1 MSAAPADQAPSADHH
16 EDISLDWLNMDGH
29 PSVDSNG
36 DVRMSSPIQEA
47 QQMPMDVVQQ
57 AQTLL
62 EPPPPA
68 GPPQTEGVQQS
79 DQSAVGAL
87 QASADQTSSM
97 QTDEQPTQES
107 LNPSPEVIQQC
118 IDENFVE
125 LESGYGPAEG
135 APSSGSRV
143 CRMCQYVLHPL
154 FHTPPHRYSRP
165 VAGFASSGPSR
176 TRRRRRSR
184 LTRARRSSRGTASR
198 STPRAGSCCSR
209 DVWKTTSLMR
219 MNRRVLNCKR
229 DAMRCEPDSDFGVVC
244 GVGACLCATEYP
256 VQWSFGGVGS
266 TEL

>member
-1 MSAAPADQAPSADHH
+1 MSAAPADQVPPVDHH

-29 PSVDSNG
+29 PPTDSSG
-36 DVRMSSPIQEA
+36 DVQMGSPIQEA

-62 EPPPPA
+62 EPPPSA

-79 DQSAVGAL
+79 DQSAVGAPP
-87 QASADQTSSM
+87 ASVDQTLSM

-118 IDENFVE
+118 IDENFVD
-125 LESGYGPAEG
+125 LEGGNGPAEG
-135 APSSGSRV
+135 APNPGSRV
-143 CRMCQYVLHPL
+143 CRMCQCVLLLHL
-154 FHTPPHRYSRP
+154 HVPPHRYSRP
-165 VAGFASSGPSR
+165 VAGSATSGASR

-184 LTRARRSSRGTASR
+184 LTRARRSLRGTASG

-219 MNRRVLNCKR
+219 MNKRVLDCAH
-229 DAMRCEPDSDFGVVC
+229 DAMRCDVS
-244 GVGACLCATEYP
+244 
-256 VQWSFGGVGS
+256 S
-266 TEL
+266 TRTSV